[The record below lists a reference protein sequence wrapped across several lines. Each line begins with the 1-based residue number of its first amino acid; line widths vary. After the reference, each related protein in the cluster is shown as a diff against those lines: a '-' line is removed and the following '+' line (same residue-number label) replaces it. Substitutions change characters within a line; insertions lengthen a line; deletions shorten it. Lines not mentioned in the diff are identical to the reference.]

1 MSRTA
6 GEYLEAMAPKK
17 VTPKKVMKPLGL
29 HLGPCLGL
37 HLALARASSWALCSD
52 AVFSCGGLIRQFCRF
67 QGSGVWRPC
76 GPRVCDKLM

>member
-29 HLGPCLGL
+29 HLGPCVLM
-37 HLALARASSWALCSD
+37 
-52 AVFSCGGLIRQFCRF
+52 RF
-67 QGSGVWRPC
+67 FMWRL
-76 GPRVCDKLM
+76 DQAIL